1 MHSHVKVHPQGD
13 QEYSVHFQEQLDG
26 EGAFTAASSGLD
38 ALTCSLLNKAYTHL
52 DDNQNYIV
60 RECVVDKSTQEVMLP
75 M

>member
-1 MHSHVKVHPQGD
+1 M
-13 QEYSVHFQEQLDG
+13 
-26 EGAFTAASSGLD
+26 
-38 ALTCSLLNKAYTHL
+38 TCSLFNKAYTHL

>member
-1 MHSHVKVHPQGD
+1 MCTLHTILQKLHSHVKVHPQGD

-26 EGAFTAASSGLD
+26 EGA
-38 ALTCSLLNKAYTHL
+38 LTCSLFNKAYTHL